1 MEHVI
6 VMGIAII
13 QLDYAFAMVT
23 LREMIVHV
31 SNNTYSPFILYR
43 IIILC
48 NYLFNKF
55 YST

>member
-31 SNNTYSPFILYR
+31 SNNTFSPCR
-43 IIILC
+43 GAGGC
-48 NYLFNKF
+48 NGNPGLLNVN
-55 YST
+55 